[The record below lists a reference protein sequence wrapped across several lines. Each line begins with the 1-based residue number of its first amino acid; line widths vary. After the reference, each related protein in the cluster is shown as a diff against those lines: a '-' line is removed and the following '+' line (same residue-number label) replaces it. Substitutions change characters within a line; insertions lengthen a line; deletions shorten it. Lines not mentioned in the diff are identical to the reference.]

1 MLTSKELM
9 QLEDFLGM
17 EQNCGKTMS
26 FFASS
31 VQDAQTKQLFQQ
43 LAQNSQ
49 QHVQTISKH
58 LSAGQNLQ

>member
-9 QLEDFLGM
+9 HIEDFLGM
-17 EQNCGKTMS
+17 EQNCGKTMN

-31 VQDAQTKQLFQQ
+31 VQDAQSKQLFQQ